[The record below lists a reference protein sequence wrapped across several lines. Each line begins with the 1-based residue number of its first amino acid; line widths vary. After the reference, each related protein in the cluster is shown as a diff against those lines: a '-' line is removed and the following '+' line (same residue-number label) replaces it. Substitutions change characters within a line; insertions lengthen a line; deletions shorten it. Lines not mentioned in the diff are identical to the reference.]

1 MMKNINVKHL
11 KFILLII
18 LFVLTGCSNKPS
30 RDNFLADRFFYYDKD
45 KLNIYED
52 FEYDKSPK
60 LNKIGNTE
68 YKQRYYKDD
77 KDIEISPDGRFI
89 YYIRYKNTSD
99 SFGELVREDLYLDEV
114 QRQNKSK
121 ISIYRTTK
129 VISDN
134 VSSFDM
140 LFSGRVI
147 YFNSKNNKISLWD
160 GEKSKV
166 IASDVAKY
174 KVDYY
179 ENILLFSIKDED
191 VYDLYICYLNEK
203 DTDIKLI
210 EEGIDNLVGT
220 SKTFDKI
227 YYTKI
232 DEDRKTLYCIRYF
245 KDINIV
251 KGGEFID
258 YLVNE
263 DTGNIYF
270 TISKDEKK
278 YGTVYY
284 YDSSEKELTK
294 VNGNSCINDIIDGKN
309 LSDIAFI
316 KTENKNYLS
325 KSGALL
331 EFKSTDNIEHIYVR
345 EEDMTVF
352 YLSKDNKGKDYNLYS
367 MSTQGEHLQEPELID
382 KDVESV
388 DKLYYGDVYYYKQ
401 NSDGNKDLYR
411 SGQKLRSDVQKT
423 FYLYGSIYIACKDRE
438 EGFTLYRLLNGKL
451 RLVDKN
457 MHSFRLLNRAYIAYI
472 KDFEKSFGDL
482 YLWTGEYSIHLK
494 DGVKAI
500 GNEFSLSRDVYEKEP

>member
-325 KSGALL
+325 KSGDLL
-331 EFKSTDNIEHIYVR
+331 ESNNSENVEHMYSR
-345 EEDMTVF
+345 AEDMTIF
-352 YLSKDNKGKDYNLYS
+352 YLSRNDSNKKYDLYS
-367 MSTQGEHLQEPELID
+367 LVMQGEKLPEPEKID
-382 KDVESV
+382 TEVESV
-388 DKLYYGDVYYYKQ
+388 DKLYYGSVYYYK
-401 NSDGNKDLYR
+401 NGSEGKDLYK
-411 SGQKLRSDVQKT
+411 SGRKLITNVQKT
-423 FYLYGSIYIACKDRE
+423 FYLYGNIYMACDKQKDS
-438 EGFTLYRLLNGKL
+438 FTLYRLFYGKL
-451 RLVDKN
+451 QLVGNN
-457 MHSFRLLNRAYIAYI
+457 MHSFRLLNKGYIAYI
-472 KDFEKSFGDL
+472 SDFDDKNGGKLF
-482 YLWTGEYSIHLK
+482 LWGEGRTNFVS
-494 DGVKAI
+494 DGVQAI
-500 GNEFSLSRDVYEKEP
+500 GNEFSLSRDVYEKE